1 MKKKLMMVLAL
12 LLVCVV
18 GVSAMKKYEH
28 GDPKPVAKMLS
39 QNLEQAGL
47 KPEALEKAGNEHLK
61 GDAYTL
67 HFSGGTLYL
76 YAYTN
81 EDKAAQDLL
90 DSVGQDGFFYQDTQR
105 LAGMPHYF
113 LRDNVV
119 VFYLGEEIEI
129 LQLLERVCGPQLRG
143 AEYQL

>member
-1 MKKKLMMVLAL
+1 MKKKLVMVLAL
-12 LLVCVV
+12 LLICVV
-18 GVSAMKKYEH
+18 GVNAMEKYSH

-67 HFSGGTLYL
+67 NFSSGTLYL
-76 YAYTN
+76 FAYIN
-81 EDKAAQDLL
+81 EDKAAEDLL
-90 DSVGQDGFFYQDTQR
+90 DSVGQDGFFRQDAQR
-105 LAGMPHYF
+105 MAGMPHYF
-113 LRDNVV
+113 LRDNVI

>member
-1 MKKKLMMVLAL
+1 MKKKLMMALAVLL
-12 LLVCVV
+12 ICVV
-18 GVSAMKKYEH
+18 GVNAMEKYGH

-39 QNLEQAGL
+39 RNLEQARL

-67 HFSGGTLYL
+67 NFSGGTLYL
-76 YAYTN
+76 FAYRN
-81 EDKAAQDLL
+81 EDKAAEDLR
-90 DSVGQDGFFYQDTQR
+90 DNVDQDGFFRQDAQR
-105 LAGMPHYF
+105 MAGMPHYF
-113 LRDNVV
+113 LRDNVI
-119 VFYLGEEIEI
+119 VFYLGEQTEI